1 MVKLSYEKWVRCYR
15 PRGGGRVGVSQ
26 VSRRFEDRREPY
38 VGFRD
43 VGIRLDPVGE
53 SAFGGKGRYITWQ

>member
-1 MVKLSYEKWVRCYR
+1 MPPSARRRASVHVL
-15 PRGGGRVGVSQ
+15 GVSQ

-53 SAFGGKGRYITWQ
+53 SAFGGKGKYVTWQ